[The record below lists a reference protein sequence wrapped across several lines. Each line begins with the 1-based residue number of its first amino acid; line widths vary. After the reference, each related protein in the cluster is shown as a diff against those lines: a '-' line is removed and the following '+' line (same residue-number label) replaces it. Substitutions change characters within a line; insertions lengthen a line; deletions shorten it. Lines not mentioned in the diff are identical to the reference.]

1 MRRFLTFVILVVLFV
16 FALYRWNEQR
26 TGGERFRPEKYTP
39 AEGAKLNLDDVK
51 VLAAM
56 EAEYTKLVD
65 AVVPSVVSITASKRV
80 RGPAM
85 VDPFDLWFRGRLRA
99 VPQEREQRSLGSGVI
114 VSKEGHIITNHH
126 VVADVDEVTV
136 QFSDGTKKPMPAR
149 VVGSDEMNDIA
160 VLKVDGAAVTPLP
173 FGDSDA
179 VKVGQRVI
187 AVGNPFGLEET
198 VTQGIISA
206 KGRRAMAESANEF
219 FQTDAAINPG
229 NSGGPLVDLRGQII
243 GINSSIYSGSGG
255 WQGVGFAIPAN
266 VARRTMESILKKGHV
281 VRGYLGIVMQ
291 PLTAELAGQLG
302 LDEKTEGVLV
312 AEVAP
317 DSPAEKAGVKAG
329 DVIVKF
335 NGHEIADPAQ
345 LRARVGEM
353 EPDAS
358 ADIVV
363 LREGTK
369 KTLTARVAEQPENF
383 LAMQQQRQ
391 QGGQFAPSV
400 PTPPQPMLP
409 PQITPAPGNP
419 MLPAPNRSRQN
430 RRTPRSDNVLAGV
443 RVTEIPPEHRADL
456 PENVH
461 GVMVEDVDADSPAA
475 ESLQAGDVIEEIN
488 RQPVKSV
495 EDFNRIVAALPAGEK
510 QMLFIARGR
519 TRSFVVVT
527 PG

>member
-1 MRRFLTFVILVVLFV
+1 MRRFFTLLILAALFI
-16 FALYRWNEQR
+16 FALVRWGGQR
-26 TGGERFRPEKYTP
+26 GRSHFRPEKYTP
-39 AEGAKLNLDDVK
+39 ATGAKLSLDDVK
-51 VLAAM
+51 ILAAM

-65 AVVPSVVSITASKRV
+65 VVVPSVVSITASKRV

-85 VDPFDLWFRGRLRA
+85 VDPFELWFRGRLRA
-99 VPQEREQRSLGSGVI
+99 VPQERTARSLGSGVI
-114 VSKEGHIITNHH
+114 VSKEGHIITNYH
-126 VVADVDEVTV
+126 VVADVDEVSV
-136 QFSDGTKKPMPAR
+136 EFSDGKKKPVPAR
-149 VVGSDEMNDIA
+149 VIGSDAMNDIA
-160 VLKVDGAAVTPLP
+160 VLKVDGVDVTPLP

-255 WQGVGFAIPAN
+255 WQGVGFAIPSN
-266 VARRTMESILKKGHV
+266 VARRTMESILKKGRV

-291 PLTAELAGQLG
+291 PLTAELAQQLG
-302 LDEKTEGVLV
+302 LDAKTEGVLV

-317 DSPAEKAGVKAG
+317 GSPAEKAGLKAG

-335 NGHEIADPAQ
+335 NGHEIGDTVE
-345 LRARVGEM
+345 LRSRVGEVT
-353 EPDAS
+353 PDSKAE
-358 ADIVV
+358 IVV
-363 LREGTK
+363 LRDQQK
-369 KTLTARVAEQPENF
+369 KTLTARIAEQPANF
-383 LAMQQQRQ
+383 LALQ
-391 QGGQFAPSV
+391 QGGGGQQPQLAPSV
-400 PTPPQPMLP
+400 PAPPQPMLP
-409 PQITPAPGNP
+409 PQITPPPAQANP
-419 MLPAPNRSRQN
+419 FSSRQKN
-430 RRTPRSDNVLAGV
+430 SGRARGGNVLAGV
-443 RVTEIPPEHRADL
+443 RVSEIPPEHRADL
-456 PENVH
+456 PDNIH
-461 GVMVEDVDADSPAA
+461 GVMVTDVDPDSPAA

-488 RQPVKSV
+488 RRPVKSV
-495 EDFNRIVAALPAGEK
+495 EDFQRIVAALPPGER

-519 TRSFVVVT
+519 TRSFVVLT